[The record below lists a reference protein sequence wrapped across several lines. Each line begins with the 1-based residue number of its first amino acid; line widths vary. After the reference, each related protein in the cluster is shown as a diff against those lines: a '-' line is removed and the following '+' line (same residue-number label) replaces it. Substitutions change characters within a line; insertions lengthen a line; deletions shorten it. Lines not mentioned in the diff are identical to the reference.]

1 MICFSGQEC
10 VTSAE
15 LCRVALYQFCW
26 FSAMLRILFTSGNN
40 SMFVQLE
47 LVFSCSISPV
57 EAAELNSTLPH
68 PLGFLAAQKDCSTA
82 WQPALCVPSEAHQ
95 LWWHFRAVPAGSIGS
110 QEKSPCLISVSVGN
124 YPLSFAHGTPSIHL
138 TKPPLQ
144 SLPAVL
150 EVSAAGGVGML
161 LTAALERE
169 NLAKS
174 SWC

>member
-82 WQPALCVPSEAHQ
+82 GQPALCVLSEAHQ
-95 LWWHFRAVPAGSIGS
+95 LWWHSRAVPAGSIGS
-110 QEKSPCLISVSVGN
+110 QEKSPLPYFCVSRKLPLLLHSWHSLYPSHEASTSV
-124 YPLSFAHGTPSIHL
+124 PS
-138 TKPPLQ
+138 
-144 SLPAVL
+144 
-150 EVSAAGGVGML
+150 
-161 LTAALERE
+161 
-169 NLAKS
+169 S
-174 SWC
+174 SS